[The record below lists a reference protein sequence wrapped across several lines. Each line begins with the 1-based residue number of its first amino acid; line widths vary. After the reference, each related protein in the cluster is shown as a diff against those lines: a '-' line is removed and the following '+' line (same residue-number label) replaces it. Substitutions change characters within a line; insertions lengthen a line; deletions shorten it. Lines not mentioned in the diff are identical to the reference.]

1 VTFAHKKD
9 VLQQG
14 TFPDDDFDRTFV
26 WGGQRIKVYF
36 KNALAFCLKHQGV
49 LPRMPGVLPC
59 S

>member
-36 KNALAFCLKHQGV
+36 KNALAFLKYTKGFCLEC
-49 LPRMPGVLPC
+49 LVLPC